1 MSEMSK
7 AKPPVVADPPP
18 ASAPSAEAEKLAASL
33 TAFDAELAR
42 DLEIKLEGDVQQQI
56 GTALAEIDMS
66 DSKSIIFFGT
76 KAQQQLTQIS
86 DSMLEEVRTKDIG
99 PAGSALN
106 AMVQKLRELDFSSVD
121 PRDRPGFLARLFGLK
136 NQVQKHLDQ
145 YEGVRDQIDRIT
157 NDLEGHKTKL
167 LTDVIK
173 LDKLYDANLDYF
185 RTLEVYVAAG
195 RAKLKELDE
204 QTIPAL
210 AKKVEALSDVIE
222 VQKLRDLRSA
232 RDDLE
237 RRVHDL
243 LLTRQVT
250 MQSLPSIRLVQEN
263 DKSLITKINSTIA
276 NTVPLWRQQLAQA
289 ITIFRAGQ
297 AADSVKAAS
306 DLTNELLKRNAE
318 QLKDVNAEVRRQV
331 ERGVFDIEVV
341 RQANETL
348 IATIEESLQIA
359 DQGKARRREAEQKLV
374 ECERRLKETLAAVSA
389 RASGRGIE
397 AQAT

>member
-1 MSEMSK
+1 MSEISK
-7 AKPPVVADPPP
+7 AKPPVVADPPVGG
-18 ASAPSAEAEKLAASL
+18 APSVEAEKLAASL
-33 TAFDAELAR
+33 TALDSELAR
-42 DLEIKLEGDVQQQI
+42 DLELKLEGDAQQQVQ
-56 GTALAEIDMS
+56 TALAEIDIG

-106 AMVQKLRELDFSSVD
+106 SMVQKLRELDFSSVD
-121 PRDRPGFLARLFGLK
+121 PRDRPGFLSRLFGLK
-136 NQVQKHLDQ
+136 SRVQKHLDQ
-145 YEGVRDQIDRIT
+145 YESVRDQIDRIT
-157 NDLEGHKTKL
+157 NDLEGHKTRL

-185 RTLEVYVAAG
+185 RTLEVYIAAG

-204 QTIPAL
+204 ETIPTL
-210 AKKVEALSDVIE
+210 AKKVEASSDVVE
-222 VQKLRDLRSA
+222 AQKLRDLRSA

-318 QLKDVNAEVRRQV
+318 QLKDVNAEVRQQV
-331 ERGVFDIEVV
+331 ERGVFDIDVV

-359 DQGKARRREAEQKLV
+359 DQGKARRREAEQKLI
-374 ECERRLKETLAAVSA
+374 ECEQRLKETLAAVSA
-389 RASGRGIE
+389 RASGRGIQ
-397 AQAT
+397 AQAM